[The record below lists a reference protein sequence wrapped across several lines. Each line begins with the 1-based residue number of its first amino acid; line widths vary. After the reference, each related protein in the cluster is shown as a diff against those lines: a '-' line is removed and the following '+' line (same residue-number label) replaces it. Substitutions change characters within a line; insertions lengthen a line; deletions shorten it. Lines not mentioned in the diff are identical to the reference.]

1 MTLFTV
7 IKSPLNNGIRCLHT
21 LSSFFQRFL
30 PHRECVRTNLRAF
43 YHQAEKPNFKGE
55 DFLQGACGCVA
66 IELVLHHASP
76 VGPNRSVL
84 MRAGSCPRVTRLAAA
99 VSTNGV
105 GPQINVRGR

>member
-1 MTLFTV
+1 MSTV
-7 IKSPLNNGIRCLHT
+7 SQTG
-21 LSSFFQRFL
+21 QRTIV
-30 PHRECVRTNLRAF
+30 PMHIGGGRTNHIGGAAARTGDLGER
-43 YHQAEKPNFKGE
+43 HFKGE

-105 GPQINVRGR
+105 GPQTNVRGR